1 MVTMILALLLV
12 AYLGQFGPMA
22 DPVLDNPVDL
32 VLMVLIAVG
41 SFSWSVRAGG
51 PTEELGEILAAHEER
66 SRAEA
71 MG

>member
-1 MVTMILALLLV
+1 
-12 AYLGQFGPMA
+12 
-22 DPVLDNPVDL
+22 
-32 VLMVLIAVG
+32 MVLIAVG